1 MITTVLFDLD
11 GTLLDTGP
19 DIAHALNLLR
29 AEHGLEPYPYPPI
42 RACVSHGAS
51 AVLKCGFPPCDD
63 PARFDALRKRF
74 LDLYAENIAV
84 HTAPFAGVDDAL
96 STLDDRGIRWGV
108 VTNKPAWLTDSLM
121 DRIGY
126 AARAAC
132 VVSGDTTPYS
142 KPHPAPVL
150 HGCGTMGVRPA
161 DALYVGDAERDVQA
175 GRAAG
180 LRTAVALFGYVT
192 ADDDPVAWGA
202 DHLLDAPAD
211 MIALLDRVALG
222 AERRA

>member
-29 AEHGLEPYPYPPI
+29 AEHGLEPYPYPPV

-63 PARFDALRKRF
+63 PARFDALRARF
-74 LDLYAENIAV
+74 LDLYAQNIAI
-84 HTAPFAGVDDAL
+84 HTVPFAGVDDAL
-96 STLDDRGIRWGV
+96 ATLEARGMRWGI
-108 VTNKPAWLTDSLM
+108 VTNKPAWLTDALVE
-121 DRIGY
+121 RVGY
-126 AARAAC
+126 AGRAAC

-150 HGCGTMGVRPA
+150 HGCETLGAKPA

-180 LRTAVALFGYVT
+180 LQTAVALFGYVT
-192 ADDDPVAWGA
+192 PDDDPVAWGA
-202 DHLLDAPAD
+202 DALLDAPAD
-211 MIALLDRVALG
+211 LITLLDRDARG